1 MRSPLILLENHL
13 FSASIGQQTEQSE
26 SLIIAQVPTSSP
38 NSTTSSGQSTI
49 SPLSIITLTL
59 VGALALVTLWTKK
72 EELFRFFQLMG
83 AKDSDQTPIPSQE
96 FAVDIEVSNI
106 RTQDYLRAN
115 VQATIY
121 VNIADQKEDKQ
132 NAQKFLVEVEEEGIS
147 AIVVEKSVKKR
158 AETALRGNA
167 SQYTLDELHKNRE
180 EVGTK
185 AEKELGN
192 CLKPLGLSVR
202 GLFIGEIEENAN
214 YTSNN
219 YFDAKAVAA
228 RTKVIQPAIL
238 ATRTE
243 ELNTEKAIRKQE
255 LDTEEEIRKQE
266 LEKGR
271 DIRLKELEIGME
283 LENKEVTQQEQSL
296 LNLTTLDKVEKGK
309 IDHELSIEKYQN
321 QKEKELQ
328 EAIETSELALSKK
341 IESDELNKQKEL
353 EFLKNKTEIEIQLN
367 KIFNHAQLIEKNKE
381 FQLKEIIAHQAI
393 ETGEIDANILI
404 IGKEKERLET
414 EIKRAEAEEAVTTAI
429 EEAQAQRQKNQAKI
443 AAESVE
449 NEAKTIERLAEAE
462 GKRYHLIPATDADRT
477 AQMIRELAPELMKNL
492 PHVVEIAKALAPQA
506 GILGNSNIYTF
517 PNGNG
522 EDINKLMLSTSA
534 MSLIQ
539 SLLNGKLGDL
549 LSEFLLYRNKNGG
562 G

>member
-26 SLIIAQVPTSSP
+26 SLIIAQVSTPTP
-38 NSTTSSGQSTI
+38 ISTTSSGQQTI
-49 SPLSIITLTL
+49 AFPALLTIPLTVLGT
-59 VGALALVTLWTKK
+59 LALVTLVLSQKNKLSAWLNG
-72 EELFRFFQLMG
+72 LFSPETVSSREI
-83 AKDSDQTPIPSQE
+83 SSQE

-121 VNIADQKEDKQ
+121 VFIADKDKQ
-132 NAQKFLVEVEEEGIS
+132 KAQKCLVEEEQVS
-147 AIVVEKSVKKR
+147 AVAVEKAVKKR
-158 AETALRGNA
+158 AETALRGSA
-167 SQYTLDELHKNRE
+167 SKHTLDDLHKNRAD
-180 EVGTK
+180 VGK
-185 AEKELGN
+185 EAQDELGN
-192 CLKPLGLSVR
+192 CLNPLGLTVR
-202 GLFIGEIEENAN
+202 TLIVGEIEENAN

-238 ATRTE
+238 ETRTQELKTE
-243 ELNTEKAIRKQE
+243 EAIRKQE

-271 DIRLKELEIGME
+271 DIKLKELDIGME
-283 LENKEVTQQEQSL
+283 LENKEVTHQETSL
-296 LNLTTLDKVEKGK
+296 LNLTKLEKVETAK
-309 IDHELSIEKYQN
+309 IDYELNIEKYQN
-321 QKEKELQ
+321 QQEKKLQ
-328 EAIETSELALSKK
+328 EEIEISELNLRET
-341 IESDELNKQKEL
+341 IENLRNR
-353 EFLKNKTEIEIQLN
+353 TEIAIQLN
-367 KIFNHAQLIEKNKE
+367 KITEDTKLIEENKN
-381 FQLKEIIAHQAI
+381 FQLNQTTAHQEI
-393 ETGEIDANILI
+393 ETGEIDATILI
-404 IGKEKERLET
+404 IEKERKRLET
-414 EIKRAEAEEAVTTAI
+414 EKKRAQAEEDVTTAI
-429 EEAQAQRQKNQAKI
+429 EEAQALRQQLQAEI
-443 AAESVE
+443 AAGSVE
-449 NEAKTIERLAEAE
+449 NEARTIERLAEAE

-492 PHVVEIAKALAPQA
+492 PQIVEIAKALAPQA
-506 GILGNSNIYTF
+506 GILGDSNIYTF

-549 LSEFLLYRNKNGG
+549 LSEFLLSRNNNSGG
-562 G
+562 